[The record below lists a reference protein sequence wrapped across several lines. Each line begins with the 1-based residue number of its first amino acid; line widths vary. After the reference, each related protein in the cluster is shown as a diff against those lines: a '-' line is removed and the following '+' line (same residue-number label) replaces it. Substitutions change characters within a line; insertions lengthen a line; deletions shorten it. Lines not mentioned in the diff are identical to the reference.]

1 MQLLAVVQDG
11 GCKHGNVGRK
21 IQQLETGRVRAQLQV
36 LPVRMHRRLSYRTLP
51 VAEADDVHVGQ
62 IADTGM
68 ASVLQHEMIKNGVG
82 EHLES
87 LRDKTLKRNK
97 FCSHSIFLLYI
108 L

>member
-1 MQLLAVVQDG
+1 M
-11 GCKHGNVGRK
+11 
-21 IQQLETGRVRAQLQV
+21 
-36 LPVRMHRRLSYRTLP
+36 
-51 VAEADDVHVGQ
+51 HVGK
-62 IADTGM
+62 IADTGK

-87 LRDKTLKRNK
+87 LRDITHKGNK

>member
-1 MQLLAVVQDG
+1 M
-11 GCKHGNVGRK
+11 GRK
-21 IQQLETGRVRAQLQV
+21 IQQHETGRVCAQLPV

-62 IADTGM
+62 IADTGK

-82 EHLES
+82 EHLEN
-87 LRDKTLKRNK
+87 LRDITHERNK
-97 FCSHSIFLLYI
+97 FCSYSIFLLYI